1 MNELSLTTIYII
13 AIAKIVLFIY
23 FGVTVFFIWKN
34 KKPHWHLIAITA
46 AVFAFYLTLSLT
58 LKKMWWANNGDEMF
72 TGAFLTRVLNGQIFS
87 DFYYG
92 WLAPFYPPLYF
103 WVTGTI
109 SRLFATN
116 AITAAKIGVL
126 GTILIWFIGSYFWQ
140 KLFWSKIDQT
150 KEKIAIYKSPWFWLL
165 FPIIYFISLDFDNII
180 VKPYETVTA
189 LFCVILIG
197 LIADSFDWAKWN
209 WKNYLFIGISGG
221 LLFLTYYF
229 WWIILIP
236 VMFYLALTS
245 LAKKLNLK
253 RIILL
258 GFVIFA
264 CSAIY
269 LIPLLLNYSRYGIEN
284 WQAVFFVPSDFT
296 TFAPWLN
303 LSLKSLI
310 IIAGL
315 IGLIS
320 FAKEKFI
327 KANLLVLITA
337 FIYQLIN
344 IVIFVLGHK
353 PVQCQKPFL
362 FLGGAT
368 LCVGATYLLIYLYQQ
383 YLNKLNYSRVI
394 VIVMVI
400 VFTPLLPMIKFIDD
414 PVALMQIEKDLTPS
428 KVTVLVDIIK
438 TKVPDYSN
446 RIWLSSGI
454 PEINL
459 YLSLNYYI
467 AHNPHF
473 SHQASIYS
481 QRMELVQKLS
491 QATTSEQFQ
500 EIINTSQP
508 QVTALLLAPDG
519 ENYSLYFWQDN
530 YPNAGKELVI
540 KIPQQLISEQYWQ
553 KVYSDDQWQIFTKK

>member
-13 AIAKIVLFIY
+13 ALAKIVLFIY
-23 FGVTVFFIWKN
+23 FGVTIFLIWKH
-34 KKPHWHLIAITA
+34 KKTYWHLLAITA
-46 AVFAFYLTLSLT
+46 AIFSFYFILAWPLQ
-58 LKKMWWANNGDEMF
+58 KMWWANNGDEMF
-72 TGAFLTRVLNGQIFS
+72 TGAFLTRVLHGQIFS

-109 SRLFATN
+109 SRLFTSN

-126 GTILIWFIGSYFWQ
+126 GTILIWFLGSYFWQ
-140 KLFWSKIDQT
+140 KLWRQKIDQT
-150 KEKIAIYKSPWFWLL
+150 KERIAIYKSPWFWLL
-165 FPIIYFISLDFDNII
+165 LPVIYFISLDFDNII

-197 LIADSFDWAKWN
+197 LIAESFDWQKWN
-209 WKNYLFIGISGG
+209 WKNYLFLGISGG

-229 WWIILIP
+229 WWIMLIP

-245 LAKKLNLK
+245 RTKTLNLK

-264 CSAIY
+264 CSAMY
-269 LIPLLLNYSRYGIEN
+269 LIPLFLNYSHFGLEN
-284 WQAVFFVPSDFT
+284 WQAVFFTPTDFV
-296 TFAPWLN
+296 TFAPWLT

-310 IIAGL
+310 LITGL
-315 IGLIS
+315 IGLIA

-337 FIYQLIN
+337 FIYQFIN

-368 LCVGATYLLIYLYQQ
+368 LGIGATYLLIYIFNTYFKTLEI
-383 YLNKLNYSRVI
+383 KKIAAICSI
-394 VIVMVI
+394 VI
-400 VFTPLLPMIKFIDD
+400 FFPLLPMIKFIDD

-428 KVTVLVDIIK
+428 KVITLVDTIK
-438 TKVPDYSN
+438 TQVPDYTKQ
-446 RIWLSSGI
+446 IWLSSGV

-459 YLSLNYYI
+459 YLPLNYYI

-473 SHQASIYS
+473 SQPASLYS
-481 QRMELVQKLS
+481 QRMALINELS
-491 QATTSEQFQ
+491 QATSAENFQ
-500 EIINTSQP
+500 AIINSAQP
-508 QVTALLLAPDG
+508 QITALLLAPDG
-519 ENYSLYFWQDN
+519 DNYSLYFWQDN
-530 YPNAGKELVI
+530 YPNAGKELVV
-540 KIPQQLISEQYWQ
+540 KIPQNLISDQYWQ
-553 KVYSDDQWQIFTKK
+553 SVYTDSQWQIFIKK